1 MCPES
6 KSDGCT
12 RLRPQ
17 GFQGSVAAQ
26 TPVFCL
32 ARTAE
37 STCPLW
43 SPGRNAD
50 IRTSLLMHTSLQ
62 PWQRHSL
69 TPFDFYN
76 HRMSPLASTW
86 VGTHRILLRMSPVW
100 KIRTNW
106 LSVVAAWKYAVF
118 SFTKK
123 VSGTQISLMYSAPT
137 TSLSKPGFRS
147 NDNLGSCQNCRKYMS
162 SVKSWKKT
170 PLLDCYNLSSQ
181 IWKAFDDKNL
191 FWFFLVCCICQVWIL
206 KHSQWLTI
214 MQYKDIIKRGNF
226 LHQSHPDNSLYS
238 KLTREQARRVSS
250 CTERKQKKQNEKQ
263 RLKIY
268 QAQEKA
274 KIAHNGKGK
283 GKFLCKTLIC
293 GTMKENCADKC
304 QLLQVF
310 FQLCFLSGR
319 ATAVKTFVH
328 I

>member
-1 MCPES
+1 
-6 KSDGCT
+6 
-12 RLRPQ
+12 
-17 GFQGSVAAQ
+17 
-26 TPVFCL
+26 
-32 ARTAE
+32 
-37 STCPLW
+37 
-43 SPGRNAD
+43 
-50 IRTSLLMHTSLQ
+50 
-62 PWQRHSL
+62 
-69 TPFDFYN
+69 
-76 HRMSPLASTW
+76 
-86 VGTHRILLRMSPVW
+86 
-100 KIRTNW
+100 
-106 LSVVAAWKYAVF
+106 
-118 SFTKK
+118 
-123 VSGTQISLMYSAPT
+123 MYSAPT

-147 NDNLGSCQNCRKYMS
+147 KDNLGSCQNCRKYMS

-214 MQYKDIIKRGNF
+214 TQYKDIIKRGNF

-293 GTMKENCADKC
+293 GTTKENCADKC

-319 ATAVKTFVH
+319 TTAVKTFVH

>member
-1 MCPES
+1 
-6 KSDGCT
+6 
-12 RLRPQ
+12 
-17 GFQGSVAAQ
+17 
-26 TPVFCL
+26 
-32 ARTAE
+32 
-37 STCPLW
+37 
-43 SPGRNAD
+43 
-50 IRTSLLMHTSLQ
+50 MHTSLQ

-319 ATAVKTFVH
+319 TTAVKTFVH